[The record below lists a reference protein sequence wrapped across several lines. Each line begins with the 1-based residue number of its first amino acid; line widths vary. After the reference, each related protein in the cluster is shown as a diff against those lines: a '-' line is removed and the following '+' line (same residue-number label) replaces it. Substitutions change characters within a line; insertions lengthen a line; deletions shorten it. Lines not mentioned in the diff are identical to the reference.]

1 VNERGALNNGR
12 FSFTHKYTLVS
23 ELLQNARRAGATEVH
38 VDYDEKAQTLTVADN
53 GRGIEDFQKL
63 LTLNE
68 SGWDAQLVA
77 TENAFGIGFS
87 KVLYSAR
94 RCIVTS
100 RGKRLDFDTR
110 QALEQTPLDVVDDP
124 LADPATTV
132 VQLQGVDL
140 GDLAERIA
148 RLVCGF
154 PLPVFFNG
162 KPLDRPY
169 AENALACT
177 DTPVGKVHLH
187 GYRSGATAID
197 TLLVLQGF
205 PVNETT
211 AWDGEPLDVVH
222 LDSRVFIARLPDR
235 TQLIDAE
242 EQCQRVSAAIKALWR
257 SVLERRK
264 AELPAADFVDRF
276 LRIAQRSGHVDL
288 FDDVPLLPRQVCEE
302 IVGYPI
308 QEGYDARD
316 YLRGL
321 AAHIDRAAAERG
333 EIRLAELD
341 STDAENI
348 GYWMYARARGYVLVH
363 SLGLS
368 EHHWVHPLV
377 RTLQD
382 EPLRVEII
390 GETHRAAFDARFI
403 WPAVVL
409 CERYAIVV
417 GTDRVELRDEA
428 LFYDDQIV
436 VPAGEHSA
444 DAVRQASSYIDGD
457 DRFCEDDLQADRAAL
472 ARLIGHL
479 RGGDPTAT
487 LQSLLGDL
495 PLENYPL
502 LAKKRFHI
510 TIGAARGE
518 HAVEP
523 ID

>member
-1 VNERGALNNGR
+1 MQQVQVTVNERGALNNGR

-23 ELLQNARRAGATEVH
+23 ELLQNARRAGATEVR

-53 GRGIEDFQKL
+53 GHGIDDFQKL

-87 KVLYSAR
+87 KALYAAR

-100 RGKRLDFDTR
+100 RGKRLDFETR
-110 QALEQTPLDVVDDP
+110 QALEQRMLDVADDP
-124 LADPATTV
+124 AADPATTIAR
-132 VQLQGVDL
+132 LEGVDL
-140 GDLAERIA
+140 GDLAARIE

-169 AENALACT
+169 AESALPCT

-187 GYRSGATAID
+187 GHRTGVTAID

-205 PVNETT
+205 PVNEPSRW
-211 AWDGEPLDVVH
+211 AHEPLDVVH
-222 LDSRVFIARLPDR
+222 LDPRVFIARLPDR

-264 AELPAADFVDRF
+264 AELSPTEFVDRF
-276 LRIAQRSGHVDL
+276 FRIARRCGHVDL

-302 IVGYPI
+302 IAGYPI
-308 QEGYDARD
+308 PEGYDGRD
-316 YLRGL
+316 YLRRL
-321 AAHIDRAAAERG
+321 AAHVDRATIERG
-333 EIRLAELD
+333 EVRLAELD
-341 STDAENI
+341 ATDAENI

-377 RTLQD
+377 RMLQD
-382 EPLRVEII
+382 EPIRVEII
-390 GETHRAAFDARFI
+390 GETGSTEFQALLNFKWVAQRA
-403 WPAVVL
+403 
-409 CERYAIVV
+409 
-417 GTDRVELRDEA
+417 G
-428 LFYDDQIV
+428 
-436 VPAGEHSA
+436 
-444 DAVRQASSYIDGD
+444 
-457 DRFCEDDLQADRAAL
+457 
-472 ARLIGHL
+472 
-479 RGGDPTAT
+479 
-487 LQSLLGDL
+487 
-495 PLENYPL
+495 
-502 LAKKRFHI
+502 
-510 TIGAARGE
+510 
-518 HAVEP
+518 
-523 ID
+523 